1 VPIDQAA
8 AMKIKLP
15 YLEANLIPKGTYK
28 AAPAVPD
35 TDLSTVGVEAT
46 LLVRQ
51 DVDPE
56 IVKEMTRILFEHR
69 RNLVTANRLA
79 TMISQPS
86 GSGSFAL
93 PIHEGAQA
101 YYDRE
106 KPDFLAEN
114 SDVIG
119 LCFSFVTLFVSWLW
133 QLRARFLQKQKNR
146 ADKFNLIIL
155 NLIQRIRKAGTFEEI
170 DRWQEELI
178 DIFKQVIGDLDK
190 DRIDAD
196 SFHSFTFTWE
206 TALKIAAEREKALR
220 NLSLVSHDL
229 KADLTAVQK
238 MEK

>member
-1 VPIDQAA
+1 
-8 AMKIKLP
+8 MKIKLP

-35 TDLSTVGVEAT
+35 TDLPTVGVEAT

-56 IVKEMTRILFEHR
+56 IVKEITQILFERR
-69 RNLVTANRLA
+69 RNLVAANRLA
-79 TMISQPS
+79 TMISEPS

-106 KPDFLAEN
+106 KPDFLAAN
-114 SDVIG
+114 SEVIG
-119 LCFSFVTLFVSWLW
+119 LCFSFVTLFVSWVW

-155 NLIQRIRKAGTFEEI
+155 NLIQRIRKAGSFEEI
-170 DRWQEELI
+170 ERLQEELFE
-178 DIFKQVIGDLDK
+178 IFKQVIGDLDQ
-190 DRIDAD
+190 DRIDSD

-206 TALKIAAEREKALR
+206 TALKIAAEREKALW

-229 KADLTAVQK
+229 KADLTAVKK